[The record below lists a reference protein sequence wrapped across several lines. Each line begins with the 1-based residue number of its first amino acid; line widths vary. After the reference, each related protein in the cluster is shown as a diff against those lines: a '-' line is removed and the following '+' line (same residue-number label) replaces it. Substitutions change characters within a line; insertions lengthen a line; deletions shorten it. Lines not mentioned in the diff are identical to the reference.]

1 MSKTLELKKV
11 SIAVVWNGLK
21 GTPPKEFPTIG
32 EIESASKVLDKLKET
47 IPEFVKIIEE
57 GEAIGNEI
65 MSGKMT
71 PELQKRREE
80 YLKKPTEIE
89 NKHGKE
95 IVKIELEDEEF
106 NAFFQQC
113 ERWSKNW
120 FNRIDG
126 LLDFRKELNKA
137 NSAPKGKK

>member
-1 MSKTLELKKV
+1 MKNLELKKV
-11 SIAVVWNGLK
+11 SVAITWNGLK
-21 GTPPKEFPTIG
+21 GTPPREFPTIG

-80 YLKKPTEIE
+80 YLKKTAEIE
-89 NKHGKE
+89 NEHGKE

>member
-1 MSKTLELKKV
+1 MKNLELKKV

-21 GTPPKEFPTIG
+21 STPPKEFPTIG

-80 YLKKPTEIE
+80 YLKKTIEIE

>member
-1 MSKTLELKKV
+1 MKNLELKKV
-11 SIAVVWNGLK
+11 SIAIVWNGLK

-80 YLKKPTEIE
+80 YLKKTIEIE

>member
-1 MSKTLELKKV
+1 MKNLELKKV
-11 SIAVVWNGLK
+11 SIAIVWNGLK
-21 GTPPKEFPTIG
+21 GTPPREFPTIG
-32 EIESASKVLDKLKET
+32 EIESASNVLDKFKEA

-57 GEAIGNEI
+57 GENIGNE
-65 MSGKMT
+65 MMRGKMT

-80 YLKKPTEIE
+80 YLKKTNEIE

-137 NSAPKGKK
+137 NSAPKDKK

>member
-1 MSKTLELKKV
+1 MKNLELKKV
-11 SIAVVWNGLK
+11 SIAIVWNGLK
-21 GTPPKEFPTIG
+21 GTPPREFPTIG
-32 EIESASKVLDKLKET
+32 EIESASNVLDKFKEA

-57 GEAIGNEI
+57 GENIGNE
-65 MSGKMT
+65 MMRGKMT

-80 YLKKPTEIE
+80 YLKKTTEIE

-137 NSAPKGKK
+137 NSAPKDKK

>member
-1 MSKTLELKKV
+1 MKNLELKKV
-11 SIAVVWNGLK
+11 SIAIVWNGLK
-21 GTPPKEFPTIG
+21 GTPPREFPTIG

-57 GEAIGNEI
+57 GEAIGNE
-65 MSGKMT
+65 MMRGKMT

-80 YLKKPTEIE
+80 YLKKTTEIE

-137 NSAPKGKK
+137 NSAPKDKK

>member
-1 MSKTLELKKV
+1 MKNLELKKV
-11 SIAVVWNGLK
+11 SIAIAWNGLK
-21 GTPPKEFPTIG
+21 GTPPREFPTIG
-32 EIESASKVLDKLKET
+32 EIESASNVLDKLKET
-47 IPEFVKIIEE
+47 IPEFVEIIEE
-57 GEAIGNEI
+57 GEAIGNE
-65 MSGKMT
+65 MMGGEMT

-80 YLKKPTEIE
+80 YLKKTIEIE

>member
-1 MSKTLELKKV
+1 MKILELKKV

-21 GTPPKEFPTIG
+21 STPPKEFPTIG

-71 PELQKRREE
+71 PKLQKRREE
-80 YLKKPTEIE
+80 YLKKTIEIE
-89 NKHGKE
+89 NKYGKE
-95 IVKIELEDEEF
+95 IVKIELENEEF

-113 ERWSKNW
+113 ERWAKNW
-120 FNRIDG
+120 FNKIDG
-126 LLDFRKELNKA
+126 FLDFRKELNKA
-137 NSAPKGKK
+137 NSAPKKK

>member
-1 MSKTLELKKV
+1 MKNLELKKV
-11 SIAVVWNGLK
+11 SIAIVWNGLK
-21 GTPPKEFPTIG
+21 GTPPREFPTIG

-80 YLKKPTEIE
+80 YLKKTIEIE